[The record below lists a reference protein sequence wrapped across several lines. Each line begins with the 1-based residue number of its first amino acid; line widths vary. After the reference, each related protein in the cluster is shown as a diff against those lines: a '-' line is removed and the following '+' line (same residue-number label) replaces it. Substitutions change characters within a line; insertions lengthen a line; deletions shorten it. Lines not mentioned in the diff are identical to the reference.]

1 MPYTDE
7 PDDSGVIYSVAGAIM
22 TGLAS
27 LSGAAFVAV
36 ALWLAI
42 S

>member
-1 MPYTDE
+1 MTDE
-7 PDDSGVIYSVAGAIM
+7 QYHEDTADIYSMFDAIII
-22 TGLAS
+22 GLAS